1 MIVLFIMYRYVN
13 VKPLPPNAIIQ
24 SFSAA
29 VSYGINGE
37 GCDEPIYIYICIY
50 EVLSWCLWV
59 RIVISFSTI
68 WPDAS
73 HLASLDVGLS
83 VHMF

>member
-37 GCDEPIYIYICIY
+37 GCDEPIYIYIYVYMKCFLGAY
-50 EVLSWCLWV
+50 GSEL
-59 RIVISFSTI
+59 
-68 WPDAS
+68 
-73 HLASLDVGLS
+73 
-83 VHMF
+83 